1 MAYYIDTSSF
11 VGRIEELN
19 DTLTDDL
26 VSSSAQVIQVNNELK
41 SLQNIREIARKN
53 LSNFLDKLGYGTDIE
68 TGMAALNDAINRFH
82 ALTFNFNGEAL
93 RENII
98 NPTRGIA
105 VNKIKLEANRL
116 KKLIKQDEAHL
127 PQLFSKLITQT
138 IETLQIDPNFLDPN
152 APPLEDLVH
161 ELMSQLNFQVVM
173 VMGGGTTVTS
183 KSVPKGGK
191 LLSKDVE
198 RYITER
204 LRQKLMRGENITS
217 ITSKDLDYMT
227 GRSNLKER
235 IISLAQENGL
245 DVSWFTNDLPTAT
258 NSITYSD
265 DSITLNYVSDFIGP
279 FMDKMTPVNNTIAE
293 NAAKAYFDAHPEE
306 VDNLY
311 TKACDYFHK
320 ILTTENINA
329 EALPKMQETFDKALK
344 SIVYSYPASFFVGNN
359 IVDGIIGIAGELQG
373 LYYVYSILGENNKLG
388 DIDFEWIGGNTDA
401 GGGVKSGADIV
412 VKLSDLLGYGIQVKN
427 SMSENARTSFS
438 NFVLNQKVPD
448 ASEFYEQLKAFG
460 FGSEIIS
467 AIEDLKT
474 MEKFNISYVHDPV
487 RGNGIRVIAGP
498 HANSALGAEYDKAY
512 EQIPELINKA
522 NKLMAIAAAA
532 IMRIQYLDGTNFQE
546 ANTLWFVGG
555 TAAISSVQIL
565 DNLIAQVDDLDG
577 RIKNFNTRTTIT
589 MNGQNATIVEYINAN
604 GGNMSGLSS
613 LKTTL
618 STSYNF
624 HRI

>member
-245 DVSWFTNDLPTAT
+245 DVSWFTNELPAAT

-265 DSITLNYVSDFIGP
+265 GSVTLNYVSDFIGP

-388 DIDFEWIGGNTDA
+388 DIDFEWIGGNTEA

-460 FGSEIIS
+460 FGAEIIS